1 MFNRR
6 ELLLLRAMYRHD
18 TVTAAAASVNMTQ
31 PAASALLRDMET
43 RLGFALFSREN
54 RRLHLTSQGRALIPK
69 VLNAL
74 AGIEAVDRLAVDI
87 RQGAL
92 ARLDVAAVAIAASSL
107 LPPALAGV
115 RRAHPSVAVTV
126 RAGTALE
133 IIEMAVDHRID
144 LGIIIGSPPDIDRVS
159 SLRLAPLGLH
169 AVMPKDHPWARKATL
184 TLDEV
189 AEAGPIVLAPALPA
203 GRATRQ
209 ALEARGL
216 PYRPI
221 IEAAQSS
228 AACALAA
235 QGLGVAIVESLGAH
249 YAERQGLAA
258 RRLLALEDPVLAVV
272 WSRDRAMS
280 APAQV
285 LQEGLANEARM
296 WLSRGE
302 AAADE
307 RQTARGRTRTRPAA

>member
-1 MFNRR
+1 
-6 ELLLLRAMYRHD
+6 MYRHD

-54 RRLHLTSQGRALIPK
+54 RRLHLTSQGRSLIPE

-74 AGIEAVDRLAVDI
+74 AGIEAVDRLAIDI

-92 ARLDVAAVAIAASSL
+92 ARLDVGAVAIAASSL
-107 LPPALAGV
+107 LPAALSEV
-115 RRAHPSVAVTV
+115 RRAHPAVAVTV

-144 LGIIIGSPPDIDRVS
+144 LGIIIGSPPDIERVS

-169 AVMPKDHPWARKATL
+169 AVMRQDHPWARRKTL
-184 TLDEV
+184 TLEEV
-189 AEAGPIVLAPALPA
+189 AAAGPIVLAPALPA

-221 IEAAQSS
+221 VEVAQSS

-235 QGLGVAIVESLGAH
+235 EGLGAAIVESLGAH
-249 YAERQGLAA
+249 YAERQGLVS
-258 RRLLALEDPVLAVV
+258 RPLLALEDPVLAVV

-280 APAQV
+280 APAQL
-285 LQEGLANEARM
+285 LQEGLAEQARTG
-296 WLSRGE
+296 LFRTRASAGRKAPG
-302 AAADE
+302 
-307 RQTARGRTRTRPAA
+307 TARPHA

>member
-54 RRLHLTSQGRALIPK
+54 RRLHLTSQGRALIPE

-74 AGIEAVDRLAVDI
+74 AGIESVDRLAVDI

-92 ARLDVAAVAIAASSL
+92 ARLDVGAVAIAASSV
-107 LPPALAGV
+107 LPAAMAGM
-115 RRAHPSVAVTV
+115 RRAHPAVAVTV

-169 AVMPKDHPWARKATL
+169 AVMPPDHPWARQPTL
-184 TLDEV
+184 TLEEV
-189 AEAGPIVLAPALPA
+189 AAAGPIVLATALPA
-203 GRATRQ
+203 GRATRL

-221 IEAAQSS
+221 IEVAQSS

-258 RRLLALEDPVLAVV
+258 RHLLALEDPVLAVV

-280 APAQV
+280 APARL
-285 LQEGLANEARM
+285 LQEGLAEQARM
-296 WLSRGE
+296 WLLGGQTG
-302 AAADE
+302 AD
-307 RQTARGRTRTRPAA
+307 PAAYQEVV

>member
-1 MFNRR
+1 MLNRR

-54 RRLHLTSQGRALIPK
+54 RRLHLTSQGRALIPE

-74 AGIEAVDRLAVDI
+74 AGVEAVDRLAVDI

-92 ARLDVAAVAIAASSL
+92 ARLDVGAVAIAASSL
-107 LPPALAGV
+107 LPPALAAM
-115 RRAHPSVAVTV
+115 RQAHPTVAVTV

-144 LGIIIGSPPDIDRVS
+144 LGIIIGAPSDIDRVS
-159 SLRLAPLGLH
+159 SQRLAPLGLH
-169 AVMPKDHPWARKATL
+169 AVMAQDHPWARQSAL
-184 TLDEV
+184 TLEQV
-189 AEAGPIVLAPALPA
+189 ANAGPIVLAPALPA

-209 ALEARGL
+209 ALESRGL

-221 IEAAQSS
+221 IEVAQSS

-235 QGLGVAIVESLGAH
+235 QGLGVAIVESLGAQ
-249 YAERQGLAA
+249 YAERQGLVA
-258 RRLLALEDPVLAVV
+258 RHLLPLEDPVLAVV

-280 APAQV
+280 GPAQL
-285 LQEGLANEARM
+285 LQQGLAEQARM
-296 WLSRGE
+296 WL
-302 AAADE
+302 
-307 RQTARGRTRTRPAA
+307 ARR

>member
-1 MFNRR
+1 MFHRR

-54 RRLHLTSQGRALIPK
+54 RRLHLTSQGRALIPE

-92 ARLDVAAVAIAASSL
+92 ARLDVGAVAIAASSL
-107 LPPALAGV
+107 LPAAMAGM
-115 RRAHPSVAVTV
+115 RRAHPAVAVTV

-144 LGIIIGSPPDIDRVS
+144 LGIIIGAPSDIARVS
-159 SLRLAPLGLH
+159 SLRLAPLALH
-169 AVMPKDHPWARKATL
+169 AVMPKNHAWARQPVLAL
-184 TLDEV
+184 EDV
-189 AEAGPIVLAPALPA
+189 AAAGPIVLAPALPA
-203 GRATRQ
+203 GRATRH
-209 ALEARGL
+209 ALESRGL

-221 IEAAQSS
+221 IEVAQSS

-235 QGLGVAIVESLGAH
+235 EGLGVAIVESLGAH
-249 YAERQGLAA
+249 YAERQGLVT
-258 RRLLALEDPVLAVV
+258 RRLLSLEDPVLAVV
-272 WSRDRAMS
+272 WSRDRDMS
-280 APAQV
+280 GPAQV
-285 LQEGLANEARM
+285 LRDGLAQKAQ
-296 WLSRGE
+296 SRLAGSG
-302 AAADE
+302 AW
-307 RQTARGRTRTRPAA
+307 

>member
-54 RRLHLTSQGRALIPK
+54 RRLHLTSQGRALIPE

-92 ARLDVAAVAIAASSL
+92 ARLDVGAVAIAASSL
-107 LPPALAGV
+107 LPPALAGM
-115 RRAHPSVAVTV
+115 RQAHPTVAVTV

-144 LGIIIGSPPDIDRVS
+144 LGIIIGAPSDIDRVS
-159 SLRLAPLGLH
+159 SLRLAPLSLH
-169 AVMPKDHPWARKATL
+169 AVMAQDHPWAQQSAL
-184 TLDEV
+184 TLEQV
-189 AEAGPIVLAPALPA
+189 ANAGPIVLAPALPA

-216 PYRPI
+216 PYKPI
-221 IEAAQSS
+221 IEVAQSS

-235 QGLGVAIVESLGAH
+235 QGLGVAIVESLGAQ
-249 YAERQGLAA
+249 YAERQGLVA
-258 RRLLALEDPVLAVV
+258 RQLLSLEDPVLAVV
-272 WSRDRAMS
+272 WSKDRAMS
-280 APAQV
+280 GPAQ
-285 LQEGLANEARM
+285 LLRDGLAEQARI
-296 WLSRGE
+296 
-302 AAADE
+302 
-307 RQTARGRTRTRPAA
+307 TAQACGTCVPQSGIDSLR

>member
-1 MFNRR
+1 MLNRR

-54 RRLHLTSQGRALIPK
+54 RRLHLTSQGRALIPE

-92 ARLDVAAVAIAASSL
+92 ARLDVGAVAIAASSL
-107 LPPALAGV
+107 LPPALASM
-115 RRAHPSVAVTV
+115 RQAHPSVAVTV

-144 LGIIIGSPPDIDRVS
+144 LGIIIGAPSDIDRVS
-159 SLRLAPLGLH
+159 SQRLAPLGLH
-169 AVMPKDHPWARKATL
+169 AVMAQDHPWARESAL
-184 TLDEV
+184 TLEEV
-189 AEAGPIVLAPALPA
+189 ANAGPIVLAPALPA

-221 IEAAQSS
+221 IEVAQSS

-235 QGLGVAIVESLGAH
+235 QGLGVAIVESLGAQ
-249 YAERQGLAA
+249 YAERQGLVA
-258 RRLLALEDPVLAVV
+258 RHLLSLEDPVLAVV
-272 WSRDRAMS
+272 WSKDRAMS
-280 APAQV
+280 GPAQL
-285 LQEGLANEARM
+285 LQAGLAEQAR
-296 WLSRGE
+296 LTTQAGGTFGPQPGIAGLR
-302 AAADE
+302 
-307 RQTARGRTRTRPAA
+307 

>member
-1 MFNRR
+1 MLNRR

-54 RRLHLTSQGRALIPK
+54 RRLHLTSQGRALIPE

-92 ARLDVAAVAIAASSL
+92 ARLDVGAVAIAASSL
-107 LPPALAGV
+107 LPPALAAM
-115 RRAHPSVAVTV
+115 RQAHPTVAVTV

-144 LGIIIGSPPDIDRVS
+144 LGIIIGAPSDIDRVS
-159 SLRLAPLGLH
+159 SQRLAPLGLH
-169 AVMPKDHPWARKATL
+169 AVMAQDHPWARESAL
-184 TLDEV
+184 TLEEV
-189 AEAGPIVLAPALPA
+189 ANAGPIVLAPALPA

-209 ALEARGL
+209 ALESRGL

-221 IEAAQSS
+221 IEVAQSS

-249 YAERQGLAA
+249 YAQRQGLVA
-258 RRLLALEDPVLAVV
+258 RHLLSLEDPVLAVV
-272 WSRDRAMS
+272 WSKDRAMS
-280 APAQV
+280 GPAQL
-285 LQEGLANEARM
+285 LQAGLAEQAR
-296 WLSRGE
+296 LTTQAGGTFGPQPGIAGLR
-302 AAADE
+302 
-307 RQTARGRTRTRPAA
+307 

>member
-31 PAASALLRDMET
+31 PAASALLRDMEI

-54 RRLHLTSQGRALIPK
+54 RRLHLTSQGRALIPE

-107 LPPALAGV
+107 LPPAMA
-115 RRAHPSVAVTV
+115 RMRQAHPAVAVTV

-144 LGIIIGSPPDIDRVS
+144 LGIIIGSPPDIDRVG

-169 AVMPKDHPWARKATL
+169 AVMRKDHPWAQRESL
-184 TLDEV
+184 TLEE
-189 AEAGPIVLAPALPA
+189 AAAAGPIVLAPALPA

-221 IEAAQSS
+221 IEVAQSS
-228 AACALAA
+228 TACALAA

-249 YAERQGLAA
+249 YAERLGLAT
-258 RRLLALEDPVLAVV
+258 RHLLSLEDPVLAVV

-280 APAQV
+280 APARL
-285 LQEGLANEARM
+285 LQEGLADEART
-296 WLSRGE
+296 WLSPTESVGTERRG
-302 AAADE
+302 
-307 RQTARGRTRTRPAA
+307 

>member
-54 RRLHLTSQGRALIPK
+54 RRLHLTSQGRALIPE

-92 ARLDVAAVAIAASSL
+92 ARLDVGAVAIAASSL
-107 LPPALAGV
+107 LPPALAGM
-115 RRAHPSVAVTV
+115 RQAHPLVAVTV
-126 RAGTALE
+126 RAGIALE

-144 LGIIIGSPPDIDRVS
+144 LGIIIGAPSDIDRVS

-169 AVMPKDHPWARKATL
+169 AVMARDHPWAQQPAL
-184 TLDEV
+184 TLEQV
-189 AEAGPIVLAPALPA
+189 ADAGPIVLAPALPA

-221 IEAAQSS
+221 IEVAQSS

-249 YAERQGLAA
+249 YAERQGLVA
-258 RRLLALEDPVLAVV
+258 RHLLPLEDPVLAVV
-272 WSRDRAMS
+272 WSKDRAMS
-280 APAQV
+280 APAQL
-285 LQEGLANEARM
+285 LQQGLAEQASACLQQSTTPRAR
-296 WLSRGE
+296 
-302 AAADE
+302 
-307 RQTARGRTRTRPAA
+307 AR

>member
-54 RRLHLTSQGRALIPK
+54 RRLHLTSQGRALIPE

-92 ARLDVAAVAIAASSL
+92 ARLDVGAVAIAASSL
-107 LPPALAGV
+107 LPPALAGM
-115 RRAHPSVAVTV
+115 RQAHPTVAVTV

-144 LGIIIGSPPDIDRVS
+144 LGIIIGAPSDIDRVS
-159 SLRLAPLGLH
+159 SLRLAPLSLH
-169 AVMPKDHPWARKATL
+169 AVMAPDHPWARQSAL
-184 TLDEV
+184 TLEQV
-189 AEAGPIVLAPALPA
+189 ANAGPIVLAPALPA

-221 IEAAQSS
+221 IEVAQSS

-249 YAERQGLAA
+249 YAERQGLVA
-258 RRLLALEDPVLAVV
+258 RQLLSLEDPVLAVV
-272 WSRDRAMS
+272 WSKDRAMS
-280 APAQV
+280 APAQM
-285 LQEGLANEARM
+285 LQAGLAEQARAC
-296 WLSRGE
+296 LVRSAPPAG
-302 AAADE
+302 
-307 RQTARGRTRTRPAA
+307 RGRGKVSARS

>member
-1 MFNRR
+1 MLNRR

-18 TVTAAAASVNMTQ
+18 TVTAAAEAINMTQ

-54 RRLHLTSQGRALIPK
+54 RRLHLTSQGRSLIPE

-92 ARLDVAAVAIAASSL
+92 ARLDVGAVAIAASSL
-107 LPPALAGV
+107 LPAAMAAM
-115 RRAHPSVAVTV
+115 RQAHPSVAVTV

-144 LGIIIGSPPDIDRVS
+144 LGIIIGSPSDIDRVS
-159 SLRLAPLGLH
+159 SLRLAPLSLH
-169 AVMPKDHPWARKATL
+169 AVMRKDHPWARLPVL
-184 TLDEV
+184 TLAEV

-209 ALEARGL
+209 ALDTRGL

-221 IEAAQSS
+221 IEVAQSS

-235 QGLGVAIVESLGAH
+235 EGLGVAIVESLGAH
-249 YAERQGLAA
+249 YAERQGLAS
-258 RRLLALEDPVLAVV
+258 RHLLALEDPVLAVV

-280 APAQV
+280 APAQL
-285 LQEGLANEARM
+285 LQAGLAEQART
-296 WLSRGE
+296 WLTR
-302 AAADE
+302 AVDP
-307 RQTARGRTRTRPAA
+307 TA

>member
-1 MFNRR
+1 
-6 ELLLLRAMYRHD
+6 MYRLD

-54 RRLHLTSQGRALIPK
+54 RRLHLTSQGRALIPE

-92 ARLDVAAVAIAASSL
+92 ARLDVGAVAIAASSL

-115 RRAHPSVAVTV
+115 RRAHPAVAVTV

-144 LGIIIGSPPDIDRVS
+144 LGIIIGSPPDIARVS

-169 AVMPKDHPWARKATL
+169 AVMPQDHPWAKRANL

-209 ALEARGL
+209 ALEARGV

-249 YAERQGLAA
+249 YAERQGLVT
-258 RRLLALEDPVLAVV
+258 RQLLALEDPVLAVV

-285 LQEGLANEARM
+285 LQEGLENEVQTWLAR
-296 WLSRGE
+296 
-302 AAADE
+302 A
-307 RQTARGRTRTRPAA
+307 QARRIRIKARPENAWRCRHR

>member
-1 MFNRR
+1 MLNRR

-54 RRLHLTSQGRALIPK
+54 RRLHLTSQGRALIPE

-92 ARLDVAAVAIAASSL
+92 ARLDVGAVAIAASSL
-107 LPPALAGV
+107 LPPALAAM
-115 RRAHPSVAVTV
+115 RQAHPAVAVTV

-144 LGIIIGSPPDIDRVS
+144 LGIIIGAPSDIDRVS
-159 SLRLAPLGLH
+159 SLRLAPLSLH
-169 AVMPKDHPWARKATL
+169 AVMAQDHPWARQSAL
-184 TLDEV
+184 TLEEV
-189 AEAGPIVLAPALPA
+189 ANAGPIVLAPALPA

-209 ALEARGL
+209 ALESRGL

-221 IEAAQSS
+221 IEVAQSS

-235 QGLGVAIVESLGAH
+235 QGLGVAIVESLGAQ
-249 YAERQGLAA
+249 YAERQGLVA
-258 RRLLALEDPVLAVV
+258 RHLLPLEDPVLAVV

-280 APAQV
+280 GPAQL
-285 LQEGLANEARM
+285 LQQGLAEQARM
-296 WLSRGE
+296 WL
-302 AAADE
+302 
-307 RQTARGRTRTRPAA
+307 ARR

>member
-1 MFNRR
+1 MLNRR

-54 RRLHLTSQGRALIPK
+54 RRLHLTSQGRALIPE

-92 ARLDVAAVAIAASSL
+92 ARLDVGAVAIAASSL
-107 LPPALAGV
+107 LPPALAAM
-115 RRAHPSVAVTV
+115 RQAHPTVAVTV

-144 LGIIIGSPPDIDRVS
+144 LGIIIGAPSDIDRVS
-159 SLRLAPLGLH
+159 SQRLAPLGLH
-169 AVMPKDHPWARKATL
+169 AVMAQDHPWARESAL
-184 TLDEV
+184 TLEEV
-189 AEAGPIVLAPALPA
+189 ANAGPIVLAPALPA

-209 ALEARGL
+209 ALESRGL

-221 IEAAQSS
+221 IEVAQSS

-235 QGLGVAIVESLGAH
+235 QGLGVAIVESLGAQ
-249 YAERQGLAA
+249 YAERQGLVA
-258 RRLLALEDPVLAVV
+258 RHLLPLEDPVLAVV

-280 APAQV
+280 GPAQL
-285 LQEGLANEARM
+285 LQQGLAEQARM
-296 WLSRGE
+296 WL
-302 AAADE
+302 
-307 RQTARGRTRTRPAA
+307 ARR

>member
-1 MFNRR
+1 
-6 ELLLLRAMYRHD
+6 MYRHD

-54 RRLHLTSQGRALIPK
+54 RRLHLTSQGRALIPE

-92 ARLDVAAVAIAASSL
+92 ARLDVGAVAIAASSL
-107 LPPALAGV
+107 LPPALAGM
-115 RRAHPSVAVTV
+115 RQAHPTVAVTV

-144 LGIIIGSPPDIDRVS
+144 LGIIIGAPSDIDRVS
-159 SLRLAPLGLH
+159 SLRLAPLSLH
-169 AVMPKDHPWARKATL
+169 AVMAPDHPWARQSAL
-184 TLDEV
+184 TLEQV
-189 AEAGPIVLAPALPA
+189 ANAGPIVLAPALPA

-221 IEAAQSS
+221 IEVAQSS

-249 YAERQGLAA
+249 YAERQGLVA
-258 RRLLALEDPVLAVV
+258 RQLLSLEDPVLAVV
-272 WSRDRAMS
+272 WSKDRAMS
-280 APAQV
+280 APAQM
-285 LQEGLANEARM
+285 LQAGLAEQARAC
-296 WLSRGE
+296 LVRSAPPAG
-302 AAADE
+302 
-307 RQTARGRTRTRPAA
+307 RGRGKVSARS

>member
-6 ELLLLRAMYRHD
+6 ELLLLRAMYRLD

-54 RRLHLTSQGRALIPK
+54 RRLHLTSQGRALIPE

-92 ARLDVAAVAIAASSL
+92 ARLDVGAVAIAASSL

-115 RRAHPSVAVTV
+115 RRAHPAVAVTV

-169 AVMPKDHPWARKATL
+169 AVMPQDHPWAKRTDL

-249 YAERQGLAA
+249 YAERQGLVT
-258 RRLLALEDPVLAVV
+258 RQLLALEDPVLAVV

-285 LQEGLANEARM
+285 LQEGLEKEVQTWLAR
-296 WLSRGE
+296 
-302 AAADE
+302 AAAKADGS
-307 RQTARGRTRTRPAA
+307 RTSCARLRKSR

>member
-1 MFNRR
+1 MFHRR

-54 RRLHLTSQGRALIPK
+54 RRLHLTSQGRALIPE

-92 ARLDVAAVAIAASSL
+92 ARLDVGAVAIAASSL
-107 LPPALAGV
+107 LPPALAGM
-115 RRAHPSVAVTV
+115 RQAHPSVAVTV

-144 LGIIIGSPPDIDRVS
+144 LGIIIGAPSDIDRVS
-159 SLRLAPLGLH
+159 SLRLAPLSLH
-169 AVMPKDHPWARKATL
+169 AVMAPDHPWARQSAL
-184 TLDEV
+184 TLEQV
-189 AEAGPIVLAPALPA
+189 ADAGPIVLAPALPA

-216 PYRPI
+216 PYKPI
-221 IEAAQSS
+221 IEVAQSS

-235 QGLGVAIVESLGAH
+235 QGLGVAIVESLGAQ
-249 YAERQGLAA
+249 YAERQGLVA
-258 RRLLALEDPVLAVV
+258 RQLLSLEDPVLAVV
-272 WSRDRAMS
+272 WSKDRAMS
-280 APAQV
+280 APAQM
-285 LQEGLANEARM
+285 LQAGLAEQARA
-296 WLSRGE
+296 WLVRS
-302 AAADE
+302 AP
-307 RQTARGRTRTRPAA
+307 PAGIGMGKVSAHS

>member
-54 RRLHLTSQGRALIPK
+54 RRLHLTSQGRALIPE

-92 ARLDVAAVAIAASSL
+92 ARLDVGAVAIAASSL
-107 LPPALAGV
+107 LPPALAAM
-115 RRAHPSVAVTV
+115 RQAHPTVAVTV

-144 LGIIIGSPPDIDRVS
+144 LGIIIGAPSDIDRVS
-159 SLRLAPLGLH
+159 SLRLAPLSLH
-169 AVMPKDHPWARKATL
+169 AVMAQDHPWARQSAL
-184 TLDEV
+184 TLEQV
-189 AEAGPIVLAPALPA
+189 ANAGPIVLAPALPA

-209 ALEARGL
+209 ALDARGL

-221 IEAAQSS
+221 IEVAQSS

-235 QGLGVAIVESLGAH
+235 QGLGVAIVESLGAQ
-249 YAERQGLAA
+249 YAERQGLVA
-258 RRLLALEDPVLAVV
+258 RQLLSLEDPVLAVV
-272 WSRDRAMS
+272 WSKDRAMS
-280 APAQV
+280 GPAQ
-285 LQEGLANEARM
+285 LLRDGLAEQARI
-296 WLSRGE
+296 
-302 AAADE
+302 
-307 RQTARGRTRTRPAA
+307 TAQACGTCVPQSGIDSLR

>member
-1 MFNRR
+1 MLNRR

-18 TVTAAAASVNMTQ
+18 TVTAAAEAINMTQ

-54 RRLHLTSQGRALIPK
+54 RRLHLTSQGRSLIPE

-92 ARLDVAAVAIAASSL
+92 ARLDVGAVAIAASSL
-107 LPPALAGV
+107 LPAAMAAM
-115 RRAHPSVAVTV
+115 RQAHPSVAVTV

-144 LGIIIGSPPDIDRVS
+144 LGIIIGSPSDIDRVS

-169 AVMPKDHPWARKATL
+169 AVMRKNHPWARLPVL
-184 TLDEV
+184 TLAEV
-189 AEAGPIVLAPALPA
+189 AQAGPIVLAPALPA

-209 ALEARGL
+209 ALDARGL

-221 IEAAQSS
+221 IEVAQSS

-235 QGLGVAIVESLGAH
+235 EGLGVAIVESLGAH
-249 YAERQGLAA
+249 YAERQGLAS
-258 RRLLALEDPVLAVV
+258 RHLLALEDPVLAVV

-280 APAQV
+280 APAQL
-285 LQEGLANEARM
+285 LQAGLAEQART
-296 WLSRGE
+296 WL
-302 AAADE
+302 
-307 RQTARGRTRTRPAA
+307 TRAVDPTG

>member
-1 MFNRR
+1 
-6 ELLLLRAMYRHD
+6 MYRLD

-54 RRLHLTSQGRALIPK
+54 RRLHLTSQGRALIPE

-92 ARLDVAAVAIAASSL
+92 ARLDVGAVAIAASSL

-115 RRAHPSVAVTV
+115 RRAHPAVAVTV

-169 AVMPKDHPWARKATL
+169 AVMAKNHPWAKKATL

-235 QGLGVAIVESLGAH
+235 EGLGVAIVESLGAH
-249 YAERQGLAA
+249 YAERQGLVA
-258 RRLLALEDPVLAVV
+258 RQLLALEDPVLAVV

-280 APAQV
+280 APAHL
-285 LQEGLANEARM
+285 LQAGLEEEVRTWLAR
-296 WLSRGE
+296 
-302 AAADE
+302 ADARADG
-307 RQTARGRTRTRPAA
+307 RQTARARHRKPR